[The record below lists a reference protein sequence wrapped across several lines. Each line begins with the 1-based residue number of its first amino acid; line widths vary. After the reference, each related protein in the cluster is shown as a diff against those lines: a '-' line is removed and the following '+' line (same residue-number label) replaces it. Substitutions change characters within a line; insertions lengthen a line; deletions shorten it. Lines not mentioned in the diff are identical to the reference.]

1 MWKVALQSTY
11 RDPETR
17 EPKGRIDAYI
27 AIRQTFT
34 SLSVRLMTA
43 GEHESFL
50 VASSF
55 DINDDGTTYLY
66 GVYQGVPSISDRKEV
81 TAIHYGSFRY
91 KIIGSPVTRLSG
103 HYWTDRETG
112 GSIDLFD
119 RRSELFD
126 SFASAE
132 AARKNIRETEHPLP

>member
-1 MWKVALQSTY
+1 
-11 RDPETR
+11 
-17 EPKGRIDAYI
+17 
-27 AIRQTFT
+27 
-34 SLSVRLMTA
+34 MTA

-91 KIIGSPVTRLSG
+91 KVIGSPVTGLKG
-103 HYWTDRETG
+103 HYWTDREKG
-112 GSIDLFD
+112 GSIELFD

-132 AARKNIRETEHPLP
+132 AARKPAGEIEPPLP